1 MRSLIASKLAQGVNM
16 TSILDFIRDSQIGP
30 LSRDHLTTRSDIHN
44 IKHQYNINYMQKDN
58 DDAKS
63 MMYWVAE
70 MEQETGYNPVICYKG
85 QGEDSC
91 HMGLNNKYFLLGI
104 QTEFQK
110 EMFVKY
116 AHKLVCADATHGTNA
131 YDFQLITVLVV
142 DDYDEGIP
150 VAWLISNRECAE
162 VLSVFSCMRE
172 RCGDVATDVF
182 MSDDADAYYNAWV
195 STFPRPNK
203 KLLCSWH
210 VDRSWRRKLNEH
222 IRDRA
227 VLAEVYAA
235 MKRVQNET
243 NEAVFRRSLQQFLA
257 WVRGLSE
264 PLATYFEREYARR
277 TREWASCFR
286 LGSRVNTNMF
296 LESFHRVLKE
306 VYLERKQNRRVDHL
320 LYKLLKIS
328 RDKAYEQWIKAEKG
342 KTTLRQRESN
352 KRQGR

>member
-1 MRSLIASKLAQGVNM
+1 
-16 TSILDFIRDSQIGP
+16 
-30 LSRDHLTTRSDIHN
+30 
-44 IKHQYNINYMQKDN
+44 
-58 DDAKS
+58 
-63 MMYWVAE
+63 
-70 MEQETGYNPVICYKG
+70 
-85 QGEDSC
+85 
-91 HMGLNNKYFLLGI
+91 
-104 QTEFQK
+104 
-110 EMFVKY
+110 
-116 AHKLVCADATHGTNA
+116 
-131 YDFQLITVLVV
+131 
-142 DDYDEGIP
+142 
-150 VAWLISNRECAE
+150 
-162 VLSVFSCMRE
+162 MRE

-235 MKRVQNET
+235 MKRLQNET

-306 VYLERKQNRRVDHL
+306 VYLEKKQNRRVDHL

-328 RDKAYEQWIKAEKG
+328 RDKVYEQWIKAEKG

-352 KRQGR
+352 KRHKNAESMPREVICRVEENCWEMPSTTDKGKMHRVRKTASEMCSCLLRCPTCDACVYSFECTCLDFAIRGLVCVHIHAVNITEPDHEMKEDHITENDIEQKREGLANLIPSHKNKEICSDVLDLK